1 MNAEDDVPQLI
12 ELETDLDHAPRTRK
26 IPVTIITG
34 FLGSGKTTLVT
45 RLLTTQHGKRIAV
58 ILNEFGSSS
67 GIDKSLVPTA
77 DGKLAEEWLELS
89 NGCFCCSVKDM
100 GVKAVENLI
109 KKNKTIDYVLL
120 ETTGLADP
128 GPIASMFWLDDALQS
143 DLYLDGV
150 ITVVDAKHI
159 QQYLTGKDMN
169 ESMKQIA
176 MADRIILN
184 KCDLVP
190 QETLTHIEQNIRE
203 INSVAI
209 VKQSIKSDVPIDFIF
224 DLHCFDG
231 QTVDPFVKWNQ
242 ISHVHTPISTVL
254 IEMKGKVNKEAL
266 EKWLQQLL
274 WEEHDSDD
282 SKPDIV
288 RLKALVNTGS
298 VHKVVVQAVQELYD
312 IQEGQPWDTEPINKI
327 VFIGRNLEKQRLQAS
342 LQSIVVPE

>member
-1 MNAEDDVPQLI
+1 MDDDIPQLI
-12 ELETDLDHAPRTRK
+12 ELEPEINHAPRTRK
-26 IPVTIITG
+26 IPVSIITG

-45 RLLTTQHGKRIAV
+45 RLLTTEHGKRIAV

-109 KKNKTIDYVLL
+109 KKNKSIDYVLL

-143 DLYLDGV
+143 ELYLDGV

-159 QQYLTGKDMN
+159 QQYLRGKDMN

-184 KCDLVP
+184 KCDLVD
-190 QETLTHIEQNIRE
+190 EKTLSTIEQDIRG
-203 INSVAI
+203 INSSAI
-209 VKQSIKSDVPIDFIF
+209 IKRSVKSDVPIDFIF

-242 ISHVHTPISTVL
+242 MSHIHTPIHTVF
-254 IEMKGKVNKEAL
+254 IEWKGRV
-266 EKWLQQLL
+266 EKDAFETWLQQLL
-274 WEEHDSDD
+274 WNEHDTKD
-282 SKPDIV
+282 SKPEIV
-288 RLKALVNTGS
+288 RLKALLHTGS
-298 VHKVVVQAVQELYD
+298 PQKVVVQAVQELYD

-327 VFIGRNLEKQRLQAS
+327 VFIGRNLEKQMLQAS
-342 LQSIVVPE
+342 LQCVFATE